1 MVLLAWLGE
10 SRPEYWNGSRAVG
23 PATPIQGN
31 LARAPSVQVRVST
44 RHGHLSEASQ
54 AKIAS
59 KAEKLLRIFD
69 RLSDIVVVVDL
80 KDEQTPKV
88 DVQVSAEHKH
98 DFMASEQSTEMMV
111 AVDAALQKIE
121 QQLRKYKNRVVERNR
136 DRDRQ
141 GRQVE
146 AEHTPEE
153 E

>member
-1 MVLLAWLGE
+1 M
-10 SRPEYWNGSRAVG
+10 
-23 PATPIQGN
+23 
-31 LARAPSVQVRVST
+31 QVRVST